1 MLWNLRQGR
10 QNAPFDEKLPDQLLV
25 AGIHLRDKTGL
36 VVLKLA
42 ELRQVLGVVPQQPD
56 SRQQRGEQERRQR
69 DQRDV
74 PPAPGTSRGRLSGR
88 VGKLNWPIYQCHG
101 NDSEGLSAQHTVDSA
116 KTQAIGTL

>member
-1 MLWNLRQGR
+1 MLWNLGQGR
-10 QNAPFDEKLPDQLLV
+10 QDAPFDEKLPDQLLV

-36 VVLKLA
+36 VVLKLT

-56 SRQQRGEQERRQR
+56 SRQQRGEEERRQR

-88 VGKLNWPIYQCHG
+88 IGKLDWPIYQCHG
-101 NDSEGLSAQHTVDSA
+101 MIRKDSRVTIPWSLLKH
-116 KTQAIGTL
+116 K